1 MWPLP
6 LRLWKKLAFMMGT
19 WRAADHYE
27 KTPFIPNGGSGSGV
41 YKTIPGPGRLSI
53 LTDYQY
59 QGPQGE
65 SSGHQVLTWDVNE
78 DRYVGYLVT
87 STSPGFTRVVGDW
100 EGANFVLSGRFRWR
114 GKNVEFKQLF
124 SDINAETMT
133 LRQYNALDGA
143 PAHLFGTT
151 NFTKTN

>member
-1 MWPLP
+1 MPTSRGKAQGMSIDVATPLAAME
-6 LRLWKKLAFMMGT
+6 KLAFMIGT

-27 KTPFIPNGGSGSGV
+27 KTPSIPNGGSGSGV

-87 STSPGFTRVVGDW
+87 STSPGFTQVVGDW
-100 EGANFVLSGRFRWR
+100 EGANFVLSGRFQCAARMLNSSSYFPISTQKR
-114 GKNVEFKQLF
+114 
-124 SDINAETMT
+124 
-133 LRQYNALDGA
+133 
-143 PAHLFGTT
+143 
-151 NFTKTN
+151 